1 MSLLPECY
9 QARGHFS
16 FRRGSN
22 RISSG
27 ETVEAF
33 TSKTNQRDIVFWI
46 VRVRQST

>member
-9 QARGHFS
+9 QARGHFT
-16 FRRGSN
+16 FKGLPN
-22 RISSG
+22 RISLG
-27 ETVEAF
+27 EIVEAF